1 MAQTL
6 DRLTAARY
14 GVGAVIDL
22 SPEAQ
27 VVVDLNNAAM
37 YRGKGKFFYLP
48 EPTQAAPAANPNGLH
63 IRSTVPNLIYLP
75 HQWSQNEK
83 RAHLQLSTGGRFVSV
98 QAQLPHL
105 DQEDVVP
112 INLVMHPR
120 GKHTRYNFSW
130 PLQTLATVVIL
141 STADRMQIASMVE
154 WANAAST
161 SPDGNFSTIQFYT
174 RGQSSHKYYETAD
187 AIGKKLEFDGIL
199 AELEKKVPPFNGLE
213 EDDGTLS
220 WATIKATLALE
231 AGASAVGGPPT
242 RPMPPSTPG
251 AESKRQT
258 LPMRPISPPASR
270 GKSTCQIPAQVVP
283 RPDDR
288 LTPLIS
294 PSAVFIQSQCAAGGG
309 SDEHYDSKVNT
320 SPTKKRRVTS
330 IIELDD

>member
-48 EPTQAAPAANPNGLH
+48 EPTQAAPAVNSNGLH

-83 RAHLQLSTGGRFVSV
+83 RSHLQLSTGGRFVSV

-105 DQEDVVP
+105 SQEEVVP

-141 STADRMQIASMVE
+141 SSAERMQIASMAE

-161 SPDGNFSTIQFYT
+161 STDGNIYTIQFYT
-174 RGQSSHKYYETAD
+174 RGQTPHKYYETAD
-187 AIGKKLEFDGIL
+187 AIGKKLEFGGIL
-199 AELEKKVPPFNGLE
+199 AELETKVPLFHGLE
-213 EDDGTLS
+213 EDDGTIS
-220 WATIKATLALE
+220 WATIKTTLALE
-231 AGASAVGGPPT
+231 AGGSTVGGPST
-242 RPMPPSTPG
+242 RPTPPSTPG
-251 AESKRQT
+251 PESKRQT
-258 LPMRPISPPASR
+258 LPMRSIPPPASI
-270 GKSTCQIPAQVVP
+270 GESTCQIQAHTVP

-288 LTPLIS
+288 LKPLIS
-294 PSAVFIQSQCAAGGG
+294 PSAVFIQSQCAAGRG

-330 IIELDD
+330 IIELED

>member
-1 MAQTL
+1 M
-6 DRLTAARY
+6 
-14 GVGAVIDL
+14 
-22 SPEAQ
+22 
-27 VVVDLNNAAM
+27 
-37 YRGKGKFFYLP
+37 
-48 EPTQAAPAANPNGLH
+48 
-63 IRSTVPNLIYLP
+63 
-75 HQWSQNEK
+75 
-83 RAHLQLSTGGRFVSV
+83 

-105 DQEDVVP
+105 SQEEVVP

-161 SPDGNFSTIQFYT
+161 STDGNCKLLSHQLANGSQSLILAPVSTIQFYT

-199 AELEKKVPPFNGLE
+199 AELEKKVPLFHGLE
-213 EDDGTLS
+213 EDDDGTIC

-258 LPMRPISPPASR
+258 LPMRPIPPPASR
-270 GKSTCQIPAQVVP
+270 GKSTCQTPAQIVP
-283 RPDDR
+283 RYH
-288 LTPLIS
+288 
-294 PSAVFIQSQCAAGGG
+294 PSSEQKFYFSVSNLALDLMTDSRHSSLPRQSSSRANAPPG
-309 SDEHYDSKVNT
+309 EA
-320 SPTKKRRVTS
+320 RTS
-330 IIELDD
+330 IMTRKSTRRRRRRGG

>member
-1 MAQTL
+1 
-6 DRLTAARY
+6 
-14 GVGAVIDL
+14 
-22 SPEAQ
+22 
-27 VVVDLNNAAM
+27 
-37 YRGKGKFFYLP
+37 
-48 EPTQAAPAANPNGLH
+48 
-63 IRSTVPNLIYLP
+63 
-75 HQWSQNEK
+75 
-83 RAHLQLSTGGRFVSV
+83 
-98 QAQLPHL
+98 
-105 DQEDVVP
+105 
-112 INLVMHPR
+112 MHPR

-161 SPDGNFSTIQFYT
+161 SPDGNCKLLSRQLAKGSQSLILAPVSTIQFYT

-283 RPDDR
+283 RYH
-288 LTPLIS
+288 PL
-294 PSAVFIQSQCAAGGG
+294 QSKFYFSDSNLALDLMTDSRHSSLPRQSSSRANAPPGEARMSIMTRKSTRRRRRRGG
-309 SDEHYDSKVNT
+309 
-320 SPTKKRRVTS
+320 
-330 IIELDD
+330 